1 MYFGGV
7 NTAGETL
14 PGTSECSPLTVAA
27 ETDGPLLA
35 VASYMRAKGFC

>member
-14 PGTSECSPLTVAA
+14 PGTSECSLLTVAA

-35 VASYMRAKGFC
+35 VASYMWAKGFC